1 MDAQDRGQAPLG
13 LTSRTGW
20 SGRMRCRDFQPRST
34 ISSLITPAARS
45 NSVSSPRLPPPLLLR
60 PQRRGDPGVLRHD
73 RLHADPDLHR
83 REAEPGDGA
92 DGPVLP
98 HRPVG
103 FAAAQSR
110 LFRTLR
116 REGLPVPSSGV
127 DGQRRH
133 GCRSAAVSERAE
145 ARRAG
150 VNVRREGMGNPDPR
164 RTPIHLPSNRR
175 AEQDCPPG
183 LRSLRVRCASPFMA
197 PRAST
202 ARLRTPAAPPGIQV
216 GRCRE
221 KPAPGRNISTPRSGS
236 ATPGVR
242 DGLGR
247 ANGTT
252 RASARDGTFAQE
264 AWRRQAAR
272 AHRPWRIV
280 PMKWIVRIRATG
292 TGRAGSARR
301 GLRFVGSS

>member
-1 MDAQDRGQAPLG
+1 
-13 LTSRTGW
+13 
-20 SGRMRCRDFQPRST
+20 MRCRDFQPRST

-221 KPAPGRNISTPRSGS
+221 KPAPVGTSRRHAPAERRPGS
-236 ATPGVR
+236 ATGWAGRMARPG
-242 DGLGR
+242 
-247 ANGTT
+247 
-252 RASARDGTFAQE
+252 
-264 AWRRQAAR
+264 
-272 AHRPWRIV
+272 RPR
-280 PMKWIVRIRATG
+280 G
-292 TGRAGSARR
+292 TGPSHRRR
-301 GLRFVGSS
+301 GGGRLRGLIGRGELCR